1 MKAMVPA
8 NEAQRLRTLHAYNV
22 LDTLPEQAYDDITF
36 LASRICGTPIAL
48 VSLVD
53 EDRQW
58 FKSRVGL
65 DATQTPRDVAF
76 CAHAINTPEELFI
89 VSDAR
94 EDSRFADNPL
104 VTDAPSIR
112 FYAGAP
118 LVTRTGM
125 PLGTLCV
132 IDRVPRT
139 LSPEQTESLRALSRQ
154 VMAQLDLARSLA
166 ALTIAMAESR
176 RYSDQLEDYQRKLE
190 ETNAQLEA
198 MSFTDALTG
207 LKNRRAFEEQ
217 LDQAY
222 TRAVRYGRQ
231 LSLVLVDVDNFK
243 VYNDTYGHQ
252 SGDVTLQLVARALER
267 ATRDSDTVAR
277 YGGEEFAVIL
287 PETGAEGGLVLAER
301 LRREV
306 ERGPWEGPAVTASVG
321 IATLDPSGKRASLIA
336 AADQALYHSKITG
349 KNRVTGTT
357 TASVGASGEF
367 AFPPDAAPPA
377 ERDQSATPPAG
388 PVTPILP
395 PSAPSAAATS

>member
-65 DATQTPRDVAF
+65 EATETPRDVAF

-89 VSDAR
+89 VRDAR

-166 ALTIAMAESR
+166 ALTNAMAESR
-176 RYSDQLEDYQRKLE
+176 RYADQLEDYQHKLE

-231 LSLVLVDVDNFK
+231 PSLALVDVDNFK

-252 SGDVTLQLVARALER
+252 AGDEALRAVARTIR
-267 ATRDSDTVAR
+267 AEAGPQSVAAR
-277 YGGEEFAVIL
+277 FGGEEMAVLAHELGEHEADALAERICRAVEAL
-287 PETGAEGGLVLAER
+287 GMPHAGAEGIGRLTVSIGGTRLVPLPGRSANGA
-301 LRREV
+301 LQ
-306 ERGPWEGPAVTASVG
+306 
-321 IATLDPSGKRASLIA
+321 L
-336 AADQALYHSKITG
+336 ADQNLYAAKRQG
-349 KNRVTGTT
+349 RNRVVFSNDQYQLMQTGIFRLGG
-357 TASVGASGEF
+357 SE
-367 AFPPDAAPPA
+367 
-377 ERDQSATPPAG
+377 TPP
-388 PVTPILP
+388 
-395 PSAPSAAATS
+395 